1 MHVQRPGSDRP
12 SGRVNLPE
20 VVLNPV
26 GGNMKAIGALL
37 ACSVFAAV
45 LSAQPPAM
53 PKTTLKVGDEAPDF
67 TLPDSSR
74 KPVKLSDFRGKKVVI
89 LAFFPAAFSGG

>member
-1 MHVQRPGSDRP
+1 
-12 SGRVNLPE
+12 
-20 VVLNPV
+20 
-26 GGNMKAIGALL
+26 MKAIRTLM
-37 ACSVFAAV
+37 ACSLFAAV
-45 LSAQPPAM
+45 LSAQQTAP

-67 TLPDSSR
+67 TLPDTAR

>member
-1 MHVQRPGSDRP
+1 
-12 SGRVNLPE
+12 
-20 VVLNPV
+20 
-26 GGNMKAIGALL
+26 MKVIRTLL
-37 ACSVFAAV
+37 ACSVFAAA
-45 LSAQPPAM
+45 LSAQQIAP
-53 PKTTLKVGDEAPDF
+53 PKTTLKVGDTAPDF